1 MIMLTVITSYNLH
14 IAVLLGLI
22 LMARAATHWRPALVI
37 DALAVA
43 LYAVRPVPATLVFIP
58 VQALIRYVPELAR
71 QVALA
76 FRVQSPH
83 GWTRALV
90 LLLLPGLACYDAPAA
105 APATTA
111 PSSYP
116 PAVTGATTHL
126 PEPSISAARPLGPGE
141 WIAALNEDEAAPHLG
156 IIGPPRLG
164 KTTLALVLVSRRP
177 GDLVIATPKAA
188 DDADAWGG
196 ATCARPT
203 IDLASQAVDWTP
215 IAQAIGDVHF
225 EMLRR
230 NVENDVGAPPLTI
243 VIDELSTTIP
253 NIPPVARRQLVELW
267 AMAPSCKIRVI
278 VISQD
283 VNARAW
289 GVEGRRDI
297 LDSLVFARVAPGRR
311 WSLGR
316 LDPNGRLTDPT
327 PLDTAGLD
335 RQARAVR
342 LRGREWGGRRQGAPC
357 PVGAGVGAPPPPIPA
372 QTNAHTQTQTD
383 AEARIALYM
392 EWRAAGMKKDMARAL
407 RNAKGAGID
416 DVEWAEAGKR
426 LANGPS

>member
-1 MIMLTVITSYNLH
+1 MLTVITSYNLH

-83 GWTRALV
+83 GWTRALL
-90 LLLLPGLACYDAPAA
+90 LLLLPGLARYDAPAA

-111 PSSYP
+111 PPSSYP
-116 PAVTGATTHL
+116 PAVTGATTRL

-196 ATCARPT
+196 AACARPT
-203 IDLASQAVDWTP
+203 IDLASQAVDWSP

-316 LDPNGRLTDPT
+316 LDSNGRLTDPT

-335 RQARAVR
+335 REARAVR

-357 PVGAGVGAPPPPIPA
+357 PVPPPPTPPVEA
-372 QTNAHTQTQTD
+372 GNGTGTGTNDDDIVEKLAVL
-383 AEARIALYM
+383 I
-392 EWRAAGMKKDMARAL
+392 AAGVTREQAHKIYSFKDEKFTKAGDLARS
-407 RNAKGAGID
+407 RAGT
-416 DVEWAEAGKR
+416 VG
-426 LANGPS
+426 NGPI